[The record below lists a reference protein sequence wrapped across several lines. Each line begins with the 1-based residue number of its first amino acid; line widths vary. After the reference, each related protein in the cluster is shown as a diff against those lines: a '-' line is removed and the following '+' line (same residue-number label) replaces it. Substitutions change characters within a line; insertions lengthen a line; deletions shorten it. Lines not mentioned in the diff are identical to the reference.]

1 MEGSAMNASVMAVL
15 QQAARLLQAGRFAD
29 ALAASET
36 ALAAAPGHVEALHL
50 KAMALGRLGRI
61 DEAARFFDQT
71 AARHPQRH
79 AVLGNK
85 GNALRAAGRI
95 EDARAAYEAATA
107 AHPGFAPGWAGL
119 GAALR
124 DGEDY
129 EGARDAFRR
138 ALAASPNDA
147 GVMNNLAVVLNRLG
161 RREEAVELFSAA
173 LALRPD
179 MVSALINRG
188 AVYRDVGL
196 PDKAMADHQKAVA
209 LAPSHAEAHYQ
220 RANTLRQAGE
230 TVEAEAAYAA
240 ALGLAPAREDIH
252 SDLARMLWEMG
263 EGGRFLDYLDR
274 ANAEAPRAALLALK
288 SQFALLAGR
297 LDTAETAARLA
308 VEADARSAAA
318 HRVAGSVH
326 RRRDDY
332 AAAVSAFE
340 RALACAP
347 ADWDARH
354 ELAEALLAHGE
365 AGRAADVLD
374 EDAPQAHLQKHIALK
389 ALAMRLSGDAA
400 YRRYYDYDRFTRKMT
415 IETPPDFPN
424 LSAFNNALADAIDP
438 LHATRAQPI
447 DQTLY
452 GGTQS
457 SGRLWDEPHPV
468 VQALKGALLDAA
480 AAYAARLPDDPDHPF
495 LAQKSVDLECAGA
508 WSVMLSSGGGH
519 VDHIHPAG
527 WISAV
532 YYVRVPEEISYGGE
546 KAGFLRL
553 GASGVRGVDLG
564 AERWFQPE
572 EGAVV
577 FFPSYMWHG
586 VESFRAQTPR
596 VTAPFDLR
604 PR

>member
-1 MEGSAMNASVMAVL
+1 MNPRVMTILQEAVG
-15 QQAARLLQAGRFAD
+15 AFRAGRFAD
-29 ALAASET
+29 ALAASEA
-36 ALAAAPGHVEALHL
+36 ALGAAPGHVEALHL
-50 KAMALGRLGRI
+50 KAMALGRLGRT
-61 DEAARFFDQT
+61 DEAARVFDET

-85 GNALRAAGRI
+85 GNALRAAGRA
-95 EDARAAYEAATA
+95 EEARAAYEAAVA
-107 AHPGFAPGWAGL
+107 ANPRFAPGWAGL
-119 GAALR
+119 GAVLR
-124 DGEDY
+124 DAENY
-129 EGARDAFRR
+129 EGAQDAFRR
-138 ALAASPNDA
+138 ALETSPKDA
-147 GVMNNLAVVLNRLG
+147 GVMNNLGVVVNKLG
-161 RREEAVELFSAA
+161 RREEAVELFSTA

-179 MVSALINRG
+179 MVSALVNRG
-188 AVYRDVGL
+188 AAYRDGGL
-196 PDKAMADHQKAVA
+196 LGKALEDHQKAVA
-209 LAPSHAEAHYQ
+209 RAPSNAEAHYQ
-220 RANTLRQAGE
+220 RANTLRQAGKLM
-230 TVEAEAAYAA
+230 EAEAAYAA
-240 ALGLAPAREDIH
+240 ALALAPAREDIH

-274 ANAEAPRAALLALK
+274 ANATAPQAALLALE

-297 LDTAETAARLA
+297 LDAAETAARRA
-308 VEADARSAAA
+308 VEADAQSAAA

-326 RRRDDY
+326 RHQGAH
-332 AAAVSAFE
+332 AAAVGAFE

-347 ADWDARH
+347 EDWDARH

-365 AGRAADVLD
+365 AARAADMLD
-374 EDAPQAHLQKHIALK
+374 ADAPQAHLQKHIALK
-389 ALAMRLSGDAA
+389 ALAMRLSGDAG

-424 LSAFNNALADAIDP
+424 LAAFNEALVDAIRP
-438 LHATRAQPI
+438 LHATKAQPI

-457 SGRLWDEPHPV
+457 LGRLWDEPHPV
-468 VQALKGALLDAA
+468 IQALKDALLKAA
-480 AAYAARLPDDPDHPF
+480 AAYAAQLPDDPAHPF
-495 LAQKSVDLECAGA
+495 LAQKSADLECAGA

-527 WISAV
+527 WISAS
-532 YYVRVPEEISYGGE
+532 YYVRVPEEVCFGGE

-553 GASGVRGVDLG
+553 GASGVRGVDLE
-564 AERWFQPE
+564 AERWFRPE

-586 VESFRAQTPR
+586 VESFSAKTPR
-596 VTAPFDLR
+596 VTAPFDLK